1 MLPFGYFPK
10 DSSWGYLNRSFVAV
24 GFTSTVKGGWRCSG
38 GWWGYLAKCSGTS
51 LGALVIPLA
60 ASLTLTDDYTPQVPS
75 SLSPPFSLCLQIH
88 PPPPL
93 SLPFSLLISIASPLL
108 LCLLSL
114 SPCSLYHL
122 LSLPP
127 PPPHPSL
134 SPSLPPS
141 KPPGAKEQ
149 INMK

>member
-10 DSSWGYLNRSFVAV
+10 DSSWGYLNRSFMAV

-51 LGALVIPLA
+51 LRALVIPLA

-93 SLPFSLLISIASPLL
+93 SLPFSLLSLALSFSVFSHSLL
-108 LCLLSL
+108 LSIITCLSRRPHPTPPLSL
-114 SPCSLYHL
+114 SLSASLQA
-122 LSLPP
+122 SWC
-127 PPPHPSL
+127 
-134 SPSLPPS
+134 
-141 KPPGAKEQ
+141 
-149 INMK
+149 